1 MIIVRLFVYCS
12 EVPKS
17 HFGKKRQFSQNV
29 STLCYVFTSVA
40 LWMIVVTCPK
50 IAAYNRELT
59 TIIRTQNI
67 FSLSVS
73 AATFPKPMDV
83 IQV

>member
-1 MIIVRLFVYCS
+1 MIIVHSR
-12 EVPKS
+12 VPKS
-17 HFGKKRQFSQNV
+17 HFGKKRPFSQNV
-29 STLCYVFTSVA
+29 GTLCYVFTSVA
-40 LWMIVVTCPK
+40 LWMIVVTWPK